1 MGVYSQYAAFEGGS
15 AVVTN
20 ESYVGA
26 AGAYRMMEESSMNEH
41 AIFEAV
47 IGRDFAE
54 AYCALSDGTVV
65 SESTVDALNEASLGG
80 IWEKVVAFIQKI
92 WEKIKGILKSIKDK
106 IQAVFIRD
114 GKALVN
120 KYHKQVQKKMT
131 DGKLSKFKFKWRKF
145 NGNLTLENANKDDFA
160 ATCFSAKSKVGK
172 NVKEDMDLAE
182 SNDKD
187 YSKYGNTDRSNNPN
201 LNYADSKNTEK
212 MEKAKGNLTGDE
224 RRRAAIKAVNNT
236 DETEGLSGVRPYTSD
251 EITEMKENLLG
262 LLVPNNSGDISVN
275 DFAKEYEDA
284 IFDSV
289 EELEYKD
296 FDSMFN
302 DIEENLKTGKKSMS
316 TIEREE
322 RSTDK
327 YLKEQKRNAENIQ
340 KKYSKLA
347 GKNEDRANAAAANRT
362 ASRAITCYNIIQ
374 ECAGKY
380 FTAVLAS
387 HKLYLKQARA
397 AYIKAATWN
406 QSKAFEENAIFC
418 EAVEDVSNY
427 EVEEMFSCM

>member
-1 MGVYSQYAAFEGGS
+1 MGVYSQYAAFEGDS
-15 AVVTN
+15 AVVAN

-54 AYCALSDGTVV
+54 TYCALSDGTVV
-65 SESTVDALNEASLGG
+65 SESTVDALNEAALGG

-106 IQAVFIRD
+106 IQSVFIRD
-114 GKALVN
+114 GKTLVN
-120 KYHKQVQKKMT
+120 KYHKQIQKKMT

-145 NGNLTLENANKDDFA
+145 NGNLTLENPNKDDFA
-160 ATCFSAKSKVGK
+160 AICFSANTKVGK
-172 NVKEDMDLAE
+172 NVKEDMDLAQK
-182 SNDKD
+182 NDQR
-187 YSKYGNTDRSNNPN
+187 YSNNSDGDDYVAIGADDSAKN
-201 LNYADSKNTEK
+201 IDKLN
-212 MEKAKGNLTGDE
+212 KARGTLTGDE
-224 RRRAAIKAVNNT
+224 RRRATIKAVNNT
-236 DETEGLSGVRPYTSD
+236 DETEGLSGIRPYTSD

-262 LLVPNNSGDISVN
+262 LLVPGNTGDVSVN
-275 DFAKEYEDA
+275 DFAKEYEDG

-347 GKNEDRANAAAANRT
+347 GKNEDRGASAAASRT